1 MLKFCKRLNEMNSE
15 IDDLISQNKN
25 RCELVTLYAAYVQF
39 VRYIEYIT
47 IENYKKKRMVMNCYE
62 RSIFFEKLFK
72 LPPNRLNK

>member
-47 IENYKKKRMVMNCYE
+47 IENYKKTKE
-62 RSIFFEKLFK
+62 W
-72 LPPNRLNK
+72 